1 MIFSAAGP
9 SGKHRAHTDLEIEDH
24 DEALDELIKL
34 GATVIRP
41 IPEEGFRWAV
51 LQDPEVNEFCISAG

>member
-41 IPEEGFRWAV
+41 IPEEGFR
-51 LQDPEVNEFCISAG
+51 